1 MDKRE
6 EVEELKELVDEVR
19 ERQVKEPEVVAKERL
34 KRFEEAVELK
44 EPDRVPLMF
53 FTCGHLLGKYYKLSE
68 IYFNYDVTKK
78 AVSRAFQDFPSDI
91 FIAVPAAEGFILSL
105 AFSNHPDLAPFVR
118 FLSGPMHDVLG
129 DKYTKWPG
137 RELSED
143 KPFQFIGGEFMSPE
157 EYGKFT
163 EDPVGFVNEVL
174 LPRVCVNLSKPGVT
188 RYAALAKL
196 GMAAKDYFNA
206 LIGMGVELARVGAP
220 SLSVTFAYAPLDII
234 GDFLRHPTHVM
245 IDLRRYPDRVKQATE
260 VLVEPII
267 KVALALK
274 PVGAKYAF
282 IPLHLNEMLSPKL
295 FNEFYWPY
303 LKKVIVE
310 LYNNGIKSFVLF
322 EGDHTPHLETVLELP
337 KGWGIGVFERAD
349 IRRVRKVLKGHTCIA
364 GGIPVPLLQQAT
376 PEKIDSYVR
385 ELIMDVAPEGGF
397 VVSPSVAEIPAEV
410 PDANL
415 RALINAVLKYG
426 EYRK

>member
-1 MDKRE
+1 M
-6 EVEELKELVDEVR
+6 VSLKEPVDEVR
-19 ERQVKEPEVVAKERL
+19 ERQVKEPETIAKERL
-34 KRFEEAVELK
+34 KRFEEAIELK
-44 EPDRVPLMF
+44 EPDRVPLML

-68 IYFNYDVTKK
+68 VYFNYDVTKK
-78 AVSRAFQDFPSDI
+78 AALRAFQDFPSDI
-91 FIAVPAAEGFILSL
+91 FIVVPAAEGFIFSL
-105 AFSNHPDLAPFVR
+105 AFSEHPDLAPFLR

-129 DKYTKWPG
+129 DKYTRWPG

-143 KPFQFIGGEFMSPE
+143 KPFQFIGGEFMSPD
-157 EYGKFT
+157 EYDKFT
-163 EDPVGFVNEVL
+163 EDPLSFINEVL
-174 LPRVCVNLSKPGVT
+174 LPRVCVNLSKPGVA
-188 RYAALAKL
+188 RYATLAKL

-206 LIGMGVELARVGAP
+206 LISINTELAKVGAP
-220 SLSVTFAYAPLDII
+220 SLSVTFAYSPLDII
-234 GDFLRHPTHVM
+234 GDFLRHPTHTM
-245 IDLRRYPDRVKQATE
+245 IDLRRYPDKVKQATE
-260 VLVEPII
+260 VLIEPII

-274 PVGAKYAF
+274 PAGAKYAF

-303 LKKVIVE
+303 LKKVIME

-322 EGDHTPHLETVLELP
+322 EGDHTPHLETILELP

-349 IRRVRKVLKGHTCIA
+349 IRKVRKVLKGHTCIA
-364 GGIPVPLLQQAT
+364 GGIPLSLLLHAT

-385 ELIMDVAPEGGF
+385 ELIRDVAPEGGF
-397 VVSPSVAEIPAEV
+397 VVSPSIADIPPEV